1 MRRGGKRSVVDL
13 SYSPVG
19 PLECSAPQEVLLQ
32 ALRSGFEIIPE
43 REIKRSLFVLTVLGR
58 FEFEC
63 KENRL
68 GRTLVILRDG
78 TDIPLGSLRAGQSQL
93 LETLDLRT
101 FFFFSWD
108 RALLWFLGSS
118 FLGCVYLTNSI

>member
-1 MRRGGKRSVVDL
+1 MED
-13 SYSPVG
+13 
-19 PLECSAPQEVLLQ
+19 
-32 ALRSGFEIIPE
+32 
-43 REIKRSLFVLTVLGR
+43 

-78 TDIPLGSLRAGQSQL
+78 TDVPFRVIEGGTPRL

-101 FFFFSWD
+101 FFFFFPWD
-108 RALLWFLGSS
+108 RALLWFLGSLS